1 MLAVYLVL
9 LPKSDAFLQQA
20 SSDAAYTSV
29 PSVDQDEDDDLV
41 DEHAPVRTPNA
52 FQHLTPFASSQA
64 AITKQ
69 SLSTQQK
76 MALARPL
83 FLPFMIPLFVVY
95 FAEVC
100 LWLRVESVGLRSSN

>member
-41 DEHAPVRTPNA
+41 DEHAPVQTPNA
-52 FQHLTPFASSQA
+52 SQHLAPFASSQA

-95 FAEVC
+95 FAEV
-100 LWLRVESVGLRSSN
+100 RVLL